1 MIPRSGRGEFHEG
14 IEVYRG
20 ADCVRAEAG
29 GGRLTG
35 RGGVPQGRHQRRY
48 ILQLAEEVRGAVADR
63 DEAASAA

>member
-1 MIPRSGRGEFHEG
+1 MIPGSGRGEFHEV
-14 IEVYRG
+14 IEVHRG

-35 RGGVPQGRHQRRY
+35 RGGVPQGWHQRCY
-48 ILQLAEEVRGAVADR
+48 ILQLKEEACGVVADG